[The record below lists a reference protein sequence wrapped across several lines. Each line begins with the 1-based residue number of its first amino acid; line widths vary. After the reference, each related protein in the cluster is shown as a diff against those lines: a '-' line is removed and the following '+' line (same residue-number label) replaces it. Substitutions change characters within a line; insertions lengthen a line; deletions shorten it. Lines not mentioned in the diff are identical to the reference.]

1 MEPKTIQQI
10 NQIFE
15 LKNNQMTV
23 SKRAWWIAGFSFV
36 LCILPFQSWSPL
48 AGAWA
53 LAFIS
58 FFVFLVSVVIGF
70 MLRSRGKK
78 LQKLISKED
87 LLASWQMKDAQ
98 KKAFVSYLFE
108 QEIGKNTLILFIIS
122 LFAIIIFGLFILFI
136 DDGKLF
142 MFAVLIGL
150 IVFLSAFAFGMP
162 YYYRYKNNKGNGWI
176 LLGKKYAY
184 INGYFHNWDF
194 PLSGLRQVKEMKAPF
209 RGIQMTY
216 YYTDATLKHHYTLNI
231 PVPEEIDIDE
241 LIYKLKNIDN

>member
-1 MEPKTIQQI
+1 MKAKAIQQI
-10 NQIFE
+10 NQKIE
-15 LKNNQMTV
+15 LKNNQMTG
-23 SKRAWWIAGFSFV
+23 SKRAFWLAVFFFV
-36 LCILPFQSWSPL
+36 LFLLTFQSWSPL

-53 LAFIS
+53 LSLIS

-70 MLRSRGKK
+70 MLRSRGNK

-122 LFAIIIFGLFILFI
+122 LFAIIIFGFFILFI
-136 DDGKLF
+136 SEGKLF

-150 IVFLSAFAFGMP
+150 IVFLSAFALGMP
-162 YYYRYKNNKGNGWI
+162 YYYRYKNTRGDGWI

-194 PLSGLRQVKEMKAPF
+194 PLSGLRQVKEMKTPF

-231 PVPEEIDIDE
+231 PVPDEVDIAA
-241 LIYKLKNIDN
+241 LMFKLKNIEN